1 MNDFWSRRFCP
12 FLTIMNL
19 LFDPPPP
26 SRCLPCP
33 VRLFLIYICM
43 NAEGESPKLN
53 LKAKATI
60 WLVSHHLR
68 SLSTVKERFLYEKH
82 AYTVERVIFGCFEF
96 TLLGTPEVQ
105 RPAAEA
111 DFCPFWQKAAKSR
124 IYYIL

>member
-1 MNDFWSRRFCP
+1 
-12 FLTIMNL
+12 
-19 LFDPPPP
+19 
-26 SRCLPCP
+26 
-33 VRLFLIYICM
+33 M

-111 DFCPFWQKAAKSR
+111 DFCPF
-124 IYYIL
+124 